1 VTIDGH
7 DLDAVAEA
15 IETAKQTDNGKPK
28 LIIAKT
34 IIGKGIP
41 EVAGTAKGHGEG
53 GAKFV
58 DAAKKGLGIPE
69 GTHFYVSDE
78 VKNYFSRS
86 RHKRSAAHAEWKKT
100 FDRLG
105 LLPIQRSPK
114 NSTPPATAPSAQRT
128 C

>member
-1 VTIDGH
+1 MTSTRS
-7 DLDAVAEA
+7 LSA
-15 IETAKQTDNGKPK
+15 IETAKKTDNGKPK
-28 LIIAKT
+28 IIIAKT

-78 VKNYFSRS
+78 VKAYFADLKA
-86 RHKRSAAHAEWKKT
+86 KRAAIHGEWNKT
-100 FDRLG
+100 FSPG
-105 LLPIQRSPK
+105 ALPIRNWPSSSK
-114 NSTPPATAPSAQRT
+114 PPATVP
-128 C
+128 